1 MPDYSQ
7 AITMQLKE
15 AGSELWLVGERYD
28 ELGGSA
34 FYHEILGVVG
44 ANVPELR
51 WTKERGMSCGV
62 IDAIHAGCVRA
73 AHDIS
78 NGGLITTVAEMMM
91 GGWAQGTLGVDLDL
105 EQVPLGRERASR
117 VRGWPGGPPLL
128 LRLFSES
135 SGFVLEATPDRTE
148 ELEAIFDR
156 HGVTAYPVGQIV
168 AEPRLEVKG
177 QGEVL
182 IRLDLDTMKEAWTNG
197 LAEAMR

>member
-1 MPDYSQ
+1 VPQ
-7 AITMQLKE
+7 VR
-15 AGSELWLVGERYD
+15 WLE
-28 ELGGSA
+28 
-34 FYHEILGVVG
+34 
-44 ANVPELR
+44 
-51 WTKERGMSCGV
+51 ERGMICGV
-62 IDAIHAGCVRA
+62 IDAIRAGCVRA

-78 NGGLITTVAEMMM
+78 NGGLIATVAEMMM

-117 VRGWPGGPPLL
+117 VPGWHFAPPLL